1 MLEINAF
8 LKDNFIVV
16 NAEKKERKVI
26 NMTREKVIKVIEST
40 FLDENI
46 DKELYILYGTVLGG
60 ACGIIIKENKIEVY
74 ISCIAY
80 ASKRP
85 EMVLTGKKI
94 GKNYSARRFFKKRR
108 LRFLRSLFLIK

>member
-1 MLEINAF
+1 MLEINAS

-16 NAEKKERKVI
+16 NAEKKERKII

-46 DKELYILYGTVLGG
+46 DKELYILYGTMLGG

-85 EMVLTGKKI
+85 EMVLTGKKEWN
-94 GKNYSARRFFKKRR
+94 K
-108 LRFLRSLFLIK
+108 LFCSKIF

>member
-1 MLEINAF
+1 MISII
-8 LKDNFIVV
+8 KDNERLVLEYTSDFHDASWVD
-16 NAEKKERKVI
+16 AKLKKERKVI

-60 ACGIIIKENKIEVY
+60 ACGIIIKENEIEVY

-85 EMVLTGKKI
+85 EMVLTGKK
-94 GKNYSARRFFKKRR
+94 NWKK
-108 LRFLRSLFLIK
+108 LFCSKIF

>member
-60 ACGIIIKENKIEVY
+60 ACGIIIKENNDQLIVDNKQITWCAEP
-74 ISCIAY
+74 IG
-80 ASKRP
+80 P
-85 EMVLTGKKI
+85 QVLM
-94 GKNYSARRFFKKRR
+94 NF
-108 LRFLRSLFLIK
+108 